1 MMARCLWLTTT
12 ALCLWLISG
21 FIMSKVAS
29 QNEFPHVLLVEG
41 STPTTPASGNHALYV
56 ASADDLLKH
65 VDSSGTERYAGLMQR
80 TIVTLT
86 DAQIKALPGTPI
98 TLVAAQ
104 GSGYRIKVHSA
115 TATLTSTAGAYT
127 GIDAAYAS
135 VELTLGGKWIGLP
148 LINDNSLTTPLA
160 QVSNFLGTAHAK
172 VWDIQLPYLD
182 AVEGGG
188 AAGGG
193 QYLKYLGNSGMPTV
207 AQIDN
212 QPLKLSAENG
222 ASFTGGNAANTL
234 KVSVYWSPEVL

>member
-1 MMARCLWLTTT
+1 MARCWWLTTT

-21 FIMSKVAS
+21 FLMSKVAS

-65 VDSSGTERYAGLMQR
+65 VDSSGAVRHAGLMQR
-80 TIVTLT
+80 SVTTLT

-98 TLVAAQ
+98 TLVAAP
-104 GSGYRIKVHSA
+104 GSGYRIKVHGA
-115 TATLTSTAGAYT
+115 TATLTATAGAYT

-135 VELTLGGKWIGLP
+135 IELTLGGKWMGLP
-148 LINDNSLTTPLA
+148 LINDNTLTTPLA
-160 QVSNFLGTAHAK
+160 QVSGFLGSAQTK
-172 VWDIQLPYLD
+172 VWDIQIPYLD

-188 AAGGG
+188 AAGAG
-193 QYLKYLGNSGMPTV
+193 QYLKYLSNSGMPTV

-212 QPLKLSAENG
+212 VALLLAAENG

-234 KVSVYWSPEVL
+234 KVSVYWSPEAL